1 MNAKNNIS
9 NSEDDDLNE
18 KAPHLS
24 KLSGK
29 SPFKADNDYFDSFIL
44 KLEDHIADL
53 EEIKTEA
60 PVLSNIPKYSPF
72 ELPTNYFDEFPTKI
86 QDVVNNKTSKTNIFE
101 WITLLIKPNFA
112 IPVLTTFLIAF
123 AGINYIEKQSKV
135 TDTKM
140 EYQLSE
146 EEQLYLIDESIIIDA
161 IVSGTSSGNE
171 KTIEQ
176 NTNIENYLI
185 ENNIDERI
193 LNYEL

>member
-1 MNAKNNIS
+1 MNTKNNIS

-18 KAPHLS
+18 MAPRLS

-29 SPFKADNDYFDSFIL
+29 SPFKAGSDYFDSFIL
-44 KLEDHIADL
+44 KLEDHIADF

-72 ELPTNYFDEFPTKI
+72 ELPTNYFDELPTKI
-86 QDVVNNKTSKTNIFE
+86 QDIVNNKTAKTSIFE

-112 IPVLTTFLIAF
+112 IPVLTTLLIAF

-161 IVSGTSSGNE
+161 IVSGTSSENE

-193 LNYEL
+193 LN